1 MDSYGY
7 NSKKA
12 SAAYYTP
19 SSSSSSQY
27 YASSAATASSM
38 KPTRGYGTKPGS
50 QPPKV
55 VNGGGTTN
63 DPVSRDN
70 SGYWN

>member
-1 MDSYGY
+1 MDYSYG
-7 NSKKA
+7 SKKA
-12 SAAYYTP
+12 PAAYYTP
-19 SSSSSSQY
+19 SSSSQY

-50 QPPKV
+50 QPPV
-55 VNGGGTTN
+55 ITHGGETK
-63 DPVSRDN
+63 DPISRDN